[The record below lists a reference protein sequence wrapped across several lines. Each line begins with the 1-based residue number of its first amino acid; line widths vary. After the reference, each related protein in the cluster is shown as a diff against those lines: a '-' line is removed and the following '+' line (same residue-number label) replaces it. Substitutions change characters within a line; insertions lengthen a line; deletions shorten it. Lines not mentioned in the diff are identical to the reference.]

1 MTTLTAT
8 YCRFCEVVADYYAT
22 LRDAVTPKL
31 DKKAFR
37 ELSALSDREL
47 NDIGIARSEIRSI
60 AMGTYKPYKK

>member
-8 YCRFCEVVADYYAT
+8 YCKFCDVVAGYYAT
-22 LRDAVTPKL
+22 LRNAMTPKL
-31 DKKAFR
+31 DKKAFK

-60 AMGTYKPYKK
+60 AMGTYKPYKR